1 MGIWRQMN
9 FAELATLECFLHF
22 DKKNPASSKIS
33 PSGRSRIDKIMDKG
47 IYNFLATK
55 IDLGGYWGKTGLNC
69 WA

>member
-9 FAELATLECFLHF
+9 FAELATLECFTLT
-22 DKKNPASSKIS
+22 KKTFLSIKIC
-33 PSGRSRIDKIMDKG
+33 PSGRSRIDKMDKG

-55 IDLGGYWGKTGLNC
+55 IDLEGYWGKTGLNC